1 MEKNLQKMNSGNSVI
16 KQNIWDDIIL
26 LAVILDI
33 NFEVKEKWRKRKS
46 FVVTWKNIL
55 RKNLDTDEIHN
66 SE

>member
-1 MEKNLQKMNSGNSVI
+1 MNSGNSVI

-55 RKNLDTDEIHN
+55 RKNLDTGEIHN

>member
-1 MEKNLQKMNSGNSVI
+1 MNSGNSVI